1 MYHPCVYQTHFL
13 GVWFS
18 GPQSRAS
25 HLLSEKTVFCQSSI
39 SEETFAFAQFPTG
52 TSSSIVF
59 SHTLAEPEVT
69 LPHHSFVNQNIKLFS
84 ADISKDLQSREQ
96 NSSSCKH
103 SPKDRNTM
111 C

>member
-1 MYHPCVYQTHFL
+1 MYHPCVHQTHFL
-13 GVWFS
+13 GVRFS
-18 GPQSRAS
+18 GAQSRAS

-39 SEETFAFAQFPTG
+39 SEETFAQFPPG

-59 SHTLAEPEVT
+59 SHTLAEAEVT
-69 LPHHSFVNQNIKLFS
+69 VPHHSFVNQNIKLFS
-84 ADISKDLQSREQ
+84 ADTSKDLQSREQ